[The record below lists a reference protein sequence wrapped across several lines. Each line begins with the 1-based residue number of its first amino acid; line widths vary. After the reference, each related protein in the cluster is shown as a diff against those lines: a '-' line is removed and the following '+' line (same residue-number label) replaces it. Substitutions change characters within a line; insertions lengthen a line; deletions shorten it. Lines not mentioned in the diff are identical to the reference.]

1 MYYFNKG
8 TYRTLVFLQ
17 EVATMKLS
25 EEQLKSLRRTKGEMN
40 VTLIALAKMIGI
52 NRRTLS
58 RALKDENIK
67 PLTIQKINNWLL
79 DRYMNN

>member
-1 MYYFNKG
+1 
-8 TYRTLVFLQ
+8 
-17 EVATMKLS
+17 MKLS

-40 VTLIALAKMIGI
+40 VTIIALAEMIGV

-58 RALKDENIK
+58 RALKNENIK
-67 PLTIQKINNWLL
+67 PLSIKKLNNWLL

>member
-1 MYYFNKG
+1 
-8 TYRTLVFLQ
+8 
-17 EVATMKLS
+17 
-25 EEQLKSLRRTKGEMN
+25 MN
-40 VTLIALAKMIGI
+40 VDIISLAKMIGI

-67 PLTIQKINNWLL
+67 PLSIQKINNWLL

>member
-1 MYYFNKG
+1 
-8 TYRTLVFLQ
+8 
-17 EVATMKLS
+17 MKLS

-40 VTLIALAKMIGI
+40 VTIIALAKMIGI

-67 PLTIQKINNWLL
+67 PLSIQKINNWLL